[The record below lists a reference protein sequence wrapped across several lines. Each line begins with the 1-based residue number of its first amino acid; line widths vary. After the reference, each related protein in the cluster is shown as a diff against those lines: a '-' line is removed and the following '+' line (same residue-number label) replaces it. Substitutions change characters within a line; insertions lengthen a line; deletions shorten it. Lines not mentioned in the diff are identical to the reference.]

1 MARRKLLSN
10 DLEKII
16 KKVDDLLDH
25 YDIKEVK
32 EFKQVRKLLADWK
45 ISCIVEEELTPKGEK
60 VVYYVEEPDIFE
72 EFVNF

>member
-10 DLEKII
+10 DLEKILQ
-16 KKVDDLLDH
+16 KFEGLLDH

-32 EFKQVRKLLADWK
+32 EFKQIRKLLLNWK
-45 ISCIVEEELTPKGEK
+45 NSCIVEEELTPKGEK

-72 EFVNF
+72 EFVSF

>member
-16 KKVDDLLDH
+16 QKFDALLDH

-32 EFKQVRKLLADWK
+32 EFKQIRKLLADWE

-72 EFVNF
+72 EFVSF